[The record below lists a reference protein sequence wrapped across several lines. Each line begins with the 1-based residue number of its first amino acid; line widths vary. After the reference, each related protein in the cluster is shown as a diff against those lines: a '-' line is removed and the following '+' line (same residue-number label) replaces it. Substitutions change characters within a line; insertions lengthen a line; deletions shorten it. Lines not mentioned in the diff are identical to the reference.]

1 MHTLKANEWIN
12 EKKNMERAME
22 NTRLNDPI
30 NCERLSEVLLIMIQT
45 K

>member
-1 MHTLKANEWIN
+1 
-12 EKKNMERAME
+12 MERAME
-22 NTRLNDPI
+22 NTRLNDLI